1 MNPTTDYLT
10 FELKKSVQVANS
22 GIPSSAYLH
31 IPFCRRRCYYCD
43 FPVFVVGD
51 RKNGENSGT
60 IVPIRCPTV
69 SRNSSN

>member
-1 MNPTTDYLT
+1 MNATTDYLT
-10 FELKKSVQVANS
+10 FEFKKSGRSANS

-31 IPFCRRRCYYCD
+31 VPFCRRRCYYCD

-60 IVPIRCPTV
+60 IVQYVAALCQ
-69 SRNSSN
+69 